1 MHPVRLT
8 AEETVEVYFCGCKQT
23 STPPY
28 CDGTHMSEA
37 VQNCELG
44 ECLSL
49 LVKLDWAGSCF
60 DHAMKKCNN
69 KTESWLTVSWNSI
82 P

>member
-1 MHPVRLT
+1 MRPVRLT

-44 ECLSL
+44 ECLWVYL
-49 LVKLDWAGSCF
+49 
-60 DHAMKKCNN
+60 
-69 KTESWLTVSWNSI
+69 WNSVEQLAAWI
-82 P
+82 ML

>member
-1 MHPVRLT
+1 MRPVRLT

-28 CDGTHMSEA
+28 CDGTHTSEA

-49 LVKLDWAGSCF
+49 LVKLD
-60 DHAMKKCNN
+60 
-69 KTESWLTVSWNSI
+69 
-82 P
+82 

>member
-1 MHPVRLT
+1 MRPVRLT

-37 VQNCELG
+37 VQICELG
-44 ECLSL
+44 ECL
-49 LVKLDWAGSCF
+49 
-60 DHAMKKCNN
+60 
-69 KTESWLTVSWNSI
+69 
-82 P
+82 